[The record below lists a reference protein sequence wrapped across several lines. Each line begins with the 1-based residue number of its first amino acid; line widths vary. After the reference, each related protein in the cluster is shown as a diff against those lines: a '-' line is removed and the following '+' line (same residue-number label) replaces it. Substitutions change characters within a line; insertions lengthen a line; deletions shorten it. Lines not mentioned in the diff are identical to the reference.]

1 MLVCV
6 KGFEEISSDE
16 LVKING
22 GSTGLPY
29 GGGPES
35 PPPGPTGGGG
45 GDGEATKKAADTF
58 TNIIEA
64 FGKFFGFFAGNT
76 VSKHLP

>member
-22 GSTGLPY
+22 G
-29 GGGPES
+29 GGGN
-35 PPPGPTGGGG
+35 
-45 GDGEATKKAADTF
+45 GEATKKAADTF

-76 VSKHLP
+76 VSKYLP